1 MPARRKTS
9 EQNYIYGNTV
19 RAQQADQREDTPRRH
34 PLQEYTTVR
43 RNREAALNIDLPLVV
58 VMSVAVVC
66 VLFILV
72 NYLHIQSSISS
83 RIYNIQQLE
92 SQLEQLKTENDALEI
107 RINTD
112 IDLDHV
118 YQVATE
124 ELGMVYANRDQVILY
139 DKTESEYVRQYE
151 NIPE

>member
-19 RAQQADQREDTPRRH
+19 RAQQTDQREDTPRRH

>member
-1 MPARRKTS
+1 MPAKRRS
-9 EQNYIYGNTV
+9 SNQDYIYGNTV
-19 RAQQADQREDTPRRH
+19 RAQQPSREETTRRH
-34 PLQEYTTVR
+34 PLEEYTAVR
-43 RNREAALNIDLPLVV
+43 RNREKALNMDLPLVV
-58 VMSVAVVC
+58 IMSVAVAC
-66 VLFILV
+66 VLLILV

-83 RIYNIQQLE
+83 RIYNIEQLE

-112 IDLDHV
+112 IDLDHI

>member
-1 MPARRKTS
+1 MPARRNS
-9 EQNYIYGNTV
+9 SDSNYIYGNTV
-19 RAQQADQREDTPRRH
+19 RAQQDPREEEPRRR
-34 PLQEYTTVR
+34 PLQDYQTVR
-43 RNREAALNIDLPLVV
+43 RNREKALNMDLPLVLI
-58 VMSVAVVC
+58 MSVAVAC
-66 VLFILV
+66 VLLILV

-83 RIYNIQQLE
+83 RIYNIEQLE

-112 IDLDHV
+112 LDLDHV
-118 YQVATE
+118 YKVATE